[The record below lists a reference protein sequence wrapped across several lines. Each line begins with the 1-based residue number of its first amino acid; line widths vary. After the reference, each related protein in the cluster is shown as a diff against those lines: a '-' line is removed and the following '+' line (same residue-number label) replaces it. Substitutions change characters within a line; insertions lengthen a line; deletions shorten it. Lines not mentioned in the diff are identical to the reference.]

1 MSLRN
6 DNSRPVFLYPSIL
19 NPTNPMNSK
28 TMTRPDKIDK
38 GAFQT
43 GRVFALSACH
53 FIHDAYSSFL
63 APLLPLLIEKLSLSL
78 TQAGFLSTVMQIPA
92 LFNPYIGSLADRV
105 SVRYFIILAPAATA
119 IPMSLLGLAPNYGVL
134 LMLLF
139 CAGISVAM
147 FHVPSPVMVSRLSGT
162 RVGRGM
168 SFFMTGGEFARTV
181 GPIVAIGA
189 VSLMGLE
196 GFYPIM
202 IVGILSSVWLYLRF
216 RDVPAGNP
224 GKQRTSLVETW
235 GDMRHILLPLIAI
248 LSARGFMHASLTT
261 FLPTFIK
268 AETGNLW
275 QAGLSLTLFE
285 ASGVVGVMT
294 TGSLSDYLGRRK
306 MLLISLLG
314 APIGLFLFTWFS
326 GWYRF
331 AALIVTGFALLSTTP
346 VMLALVQENAGRSP
360 AAANGFFMMASFL
373 ARSAIVVVVGFM
385 GDHIGL
391 HATYLISAVLGLLGI
406 PFILMLPKLNRPVI

>member
-1 MSLRN
+1 M
-6 DNSRPVFLYPSIL
+6 
-19 NPTNPMNSK
+19 NPTNPTNP
-28 TMTRPDKIDK
+28 TNLDK
-38 GAFQT
+38 GTFQT

-63 APLLPLLIEKLSLSL
+63 APLLPLLIQKLSLTL

-92 LFNPYIGSLADRV
+92 LFNPYIGSLADRI
-105 SVRYFIILAPAATA
+105 SVRYFIILAPATTA

-134 LMLLF
+134 LVLLF

-181 GPIVAIGA
+181 GPIAAIGA
-189 VSLMGLE
+189 VSLLGLE

-202 IVGILSSVWLYLRF
+202 IVGILASVWLYLRF
-216 RDVPAGNP
+216 REVPVGDP
-224 GKQRTSLVETW
+224 GKRHTTLGETW
-235 GDMRHILLPLIAI
+235 ADMRHILIPLIAI
-248 LSARGFMHASLTT
+248 LVTRGFMHASMAT
-261 FLPTFIK
+261 FLPTFIE

-275 QAGLSLTLFE
+275 LAGFSLTLFE

-294 TGSLSDYLGRRK
+294 TGSLSDYLGRRQ
-306 MLLISLLG
+306 MLFISLLG
-314 APIGLFLFTWFS
+314 APISLFLFTWFS

-331 AALIVTGFALLSTTP
+331 VALLFTGFALLSTTP

-391 HATYLISAVLGLLGI
+391 HTTYMISSFLGLAGI
-406 PFILMLPKLNRPVI
+406 PFILMLPK

>member
-1 MSLRN
+1 
-6 DNSRPVFLYPSIL
+6 
-19 NPTNPMNSK
+19 MNSK
-28 TMTRPDKIDK
+28 TLTSSDKIGK

-43 GRVFALSACH
+43 GRVFTLSACH

-63 APLLPLLIEKLSLSL
+63 APLLPLLIEKLSLTL

-92 LFNPYIGSLADRV
+92 LFNPYIGSLADRI

-139 CAGISVAM
+139 CAGISIAM

-168 SFFMTGGEFARTV
+168 SFFMTGGEFARMV

-196 GFYPIM
+196 GFYPVM
-202 IVGILSSVWLYLRF
+202 IVGILASVWLYLRF
-216 RDVPAGNP
+216 RDVPIGNP

-235 GDMRHILLPLIAI
+235 GGMRHILLPLIAI
-248 LSARGFMHASLTT
+248 LVAR
-261 FLPTFIK
+261 
-268 AETGNLW
+268 
-275 QAGLSLTLFE
+275 
-285 ASGVVGVMT
+285 
-294 TGSLSDYLGRRK
+294 
-306 MLLISLLG
+306 
-314 APIGLFLFTWFS
+314 
-326 GWYRF
+326 
-331 AALIVTGFALLSTTP
+331 
-346 VMLALVQENAGRSP
+346 
-360 AAANGFFMMASFL
+360 
-373 ARSAIVVVVGFM
+373 GFM

-391 HATYLISAVLGLLGI
+391 HATYLVSAVLGLLGI
-406 PFILMLPKLNRPVI
+406 PFILMLPKLNRPAI